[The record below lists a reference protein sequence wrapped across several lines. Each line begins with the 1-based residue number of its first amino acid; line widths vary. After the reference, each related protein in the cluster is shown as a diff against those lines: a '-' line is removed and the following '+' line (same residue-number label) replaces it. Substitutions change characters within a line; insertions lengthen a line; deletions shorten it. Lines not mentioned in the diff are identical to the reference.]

1 MIELRDACFSFD
13 GEKNVLDHVSLS
25 LEGGEHLVL
34 LGRNGSGKST
44 LGKLLNGSLRPSD
57 GSVLLD
63 GLDVSAAPRANLARA
78 TGYVR
83 QDPLSQIVSDLCF
96 DEVAFGPRN
105 LGLPREEV
113 RSRTAEALE
122 SCGISGLAQR
132 LTSELSGG
140 QQQLLALAGVLA
152 MRPSHIVLDEADSH
166 LDQATRSRLRAVVR
180 ELASRGTGVLEIAHS
195 GEALLDATR
204 VAVLAGGRVAWEGAP
219 GRFLCDP
226 AALAASGLAEDP
238 LTAALARAARD
249 GRRIGREGA
258 ADALAPY
265 VEDGGSAPE
274 RHQTSRLSAS
284 GVHVSYDDLPALRGV
299 DIASEGLTLLL
310 GASGS
315 GKTTLARVLSG
326 VLAPDA
332 GEALLDTAPVR
343 PGMVGLSFQRPEDQL
358 FCETV
363 LDDIAYGPRSRE
375 MGEGAALDAAR
386 AAAARLGVGEGLL
399 DRSPFSL
406 SGGQM
411 RRVALAGVVA
421 ARPGAYVF
429 DEPGAGLDAPG
440 RAELVRLV
448 RDLVDGGAAGVVITH
463 DAVEWLDAADDVAF
477 LRDGRVVD
485 VAPADVVRR
494 SPALFE
500 AAGLEPPLLV
510 RARAAREGGAH
521 A

>member
-1 MIELRDACFSFD
+1 MIELRDACFSYD

-113 RSRTAEALE
+113 RSRTAETLE
-122 SCGISGLAQR
+122 ACGIADLAQR

-152 MRPSHIVLDEADSH
+152 MRPSHVVLDEADSH
-166 LDQATRSRLRAVVR
+166 LDQATRSLLRAVVR
-180 ELASRGTGVLEIAHS
+180 ELAPRGTGVLEIAHS

-219 GRFLCDP
+219 ERFLCDP

-249 GRRIGREGA
+249 GRRVGREDA

-265 VEDGGSAPE
+265 VEDGATAPE
-274 RHQTSRLSAS
+274 RRQTVRLSAS
-284 GVHVSYDDLPALRGV
+284 GVHVSYGDLPALRGV
-299 DIASEGLTLLL
+299 DFASEGLTLLL

-315 GKTTLARVLSG
+315 GKTTLARVLAG

-332 GEALLDTAPVR
+332 GEALLDAAPVR

-429 DEPGAGLDAPG
+429 DEPSAGLDAPG

-463 DAVEWLDAADDVAF
+463 DAGEWLDAADDVAF
-477 LRDGRVVD
+477 IRDGRVVD

-510 RARAAREGGAH
+510 RARAAREGDAH